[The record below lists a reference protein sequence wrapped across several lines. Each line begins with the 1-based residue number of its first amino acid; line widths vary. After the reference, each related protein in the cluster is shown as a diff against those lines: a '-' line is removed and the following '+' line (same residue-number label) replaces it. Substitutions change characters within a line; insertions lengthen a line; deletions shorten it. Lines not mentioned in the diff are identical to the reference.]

1 MTDWEKVDWSNLSPE
16 EFKKNKEEFDKE
28 YNESV
33 KNCLKQMKEWE
44 EQREKYRKE
53 RYERSS
59 PSERLMIDHLDNCQ
73 RCMDWLHDK
82 MEFFMA
88 NINFNEHSDNWD
100 KEEEYMQSLYNTI
113 HRIHEY
119 HQKGRRN
126 YH

>member
-1 MTDWEKVDWSNLSPE
+1 MTDWEKVDWSNPSPE

-73 RCMDWLHDK
+73 RCMD
-82 MEFFMA
+82 
-88 NINFNEHSDNWD
+88 
-100 KEEEYMQSLYNTI
+100 
-113 HRIHEY
+113 
-119 HQKGRRN
+119 
-126 YH
+126 

>member
-1 MTDWEKVDWSNLSPE
+1 MIINLVYIYNIIEK
-16 EFKKNKEEFDKE
+16 
-28 YNESV
+28 
-33 KNCLKQMKEWE
+33 
-44 EQREKYRKE
+44 QREKNRKE

-100 KEEEYMQSLYNTI
+100 KEEEYIQSLYNTI
-113 HRIHEY
+113 HRASKLSLGYLIY
-119 HQKGRRN
+119 TSTS
-126 YH
+126 